1 MSDDPSEPLKWQD
14 MLRAV
19 VQGTTVPRD
28 ASREILK
35 IVRDATEESW
45 HEGFEAANS
54 DDTTPEFAV
63 DPAVAQLDDMLK
75 DKS

>member
-19 VQGTTVPRD
+19 VQRTTVSRD
-28 ASREILK
+28 ASREIVK
-35 IVRDATEESW
+35 ILREATEESW
-45 HEGFEAANS
+45 YEGLEAESS

-63 DPAVAQLDDMLK
+63 DPAIAQLDEMLK

>member
-1 MSDDPSEPLKWQD
+1 MSDDSAELLKWQD

-19 VQGTTVPRD
+19 VQRTTVPRD

-35 IVRDATEESW
+35 IMREATEESW
-45 HEGFEAANS
+45 REGFEAANS

-63 DPAVAQLDDMLK
+63 DPAIAQLDAMLK